1 MHWERTHKSPRGRL
15 YAYDWRNSCRAAASR
30 DARRRLFCVPLE
42 RANDGSVYLC
52 GRVRRG
58 PGLLSRGARSKHRGG
73 PLRQSDDVE
82 RFPHSF
88 FSPAK
93 FSDTRFAPR
102 DLLRSSRFP
111 RIDLTS
117 GALTI
122 RRLAIRRVLI
132 ESAEFKS
139 LEIQPLT
146 VTRFRAAEITTSD
159 SLKPPRSNVD
169 RDISRSRRH
178 QVEL

>member
-1 MHWERTHKSPRGRL
+1 MLVAGSFVFRLSALMTALCTCVVEFVVVLAYYHAAPVRSIEAGLCANLTMWSVFLILSLVRPNFRTRV
-15 YAYDWRNSCRAAASR
+15 SR
-30 DARRRLFCVPLE
+30 H
-42 RANDGSVYLC
+42 GTYC
-52 GRVRRG
+52 G
-58 PGLLSRGARSKHRGG
+58 
-73 PLRQSDDVE
+73 
-82 RFPHSF
+82 
-88 FSPAK
+88 
-93 FSDTRFAPR
+93 
-102 DLLRSSRFP
+102 SSRFP

-117 GALTI
+117 GALPI

-169 RDISRSRRH
+169 RDIS
-178 QVEL
+178 